1 MRVQIKGLN
10 FYHLEKEEKG
20 IQTAKKYFIRDEK
33 VDRKLRW
40 KKNQMECLYFYYK
53 PNGYL
58 PSPGTKV
65 FQSQN
70 ISLRELQGFR
80 EKSKLKRVS
89 LTYMC
94 VCVYNLYNIYTQ

>member
-58 PSPGTKV
+58 P
-65 FQSQN
+65 
-70 ISLRELQGFR
+70 
-80 EKSKLKRVS
+80 KSK
-89 LTYMC
+89 
-94 VCVYNLYNIYTQ
+94 NI